1 MPDSI
6 PGPAIAS
13 SPLCVGPAG
22 WGRQRRE
29 LLRLG
34 LAGFSTLSLP
44 ELIAA
49 RSQAAEARRTTP
61 PDTAVILVWC
71 HGGPSHLETYD
82 PKPDAPSEYRGAF
95 GAIDTNV
102 PGMRVSE
109 LLPLHAK
116 VADRF
121 TLLRSLHHRAL
132 CHQQGL
138 QTLLSGHEQ
147 LQLRND
153 PEHPD
158 AFCVTAKVRQQPG
171 DPMPAYVGLPP
182 LPYSGAAYL
191 GPGADAFAVHGD
203 PNAPDFQV
211 PNIRLAGGD
220 ALPRLERRTRLVH
233 GVDAARRD
241 LEESRDARA
250 RDQHY
255 QAALDMLTSGRME
268 RAFDLTQEPTALR
281 DRYGRTRWGQSLLQ
295 ARRLVEAGVGAVVVS
310 LFGVENGLFGNWDDH
325 AVNCDCFKA
334 MAQRAPIF
342 DRAVT
347 SLISDVYDRG
357 LNRKTLIIVTGE
369 FGRTPK
375 VNNADA
381 GRPGRD
387 HWPYAFSIL
396 LAGGGIRTGQ
406 VLGATDGRGEYV
418 EENPLE
424 PNDLLATLYRHL
436 GIDPNQEFPDR
447 SGRPIRL
454 LDRTE
459 PIRGLY

>member
-1 MPDSI
+1 M
-6 PGPAIAS
+6 
-13 SPLCVGPAG
+13 
-22 WGRQRRE
+22 
-29 LLRLG
+29 G
-34 LAGFSTLSLP
+34 LAGFATLSLP
-44 ELIAA
+44 ELLAA
-49 RSQAAEARRTTP
+49 QARATEARKETP
-61 PDTAVILVWC
+61 SDTAVILVWC

-82 PKPDAPSEYRGAF
+82 PKPDAPSEYRGPF
-95 GAIDTNV
+95 GAIDSSV
-102 PGMRVSE
+102 PGMRLSE
-109 LLPLHAK
+109 LMPLQAK
-116 VADRF
+116 IADRF
-121 TLLRSLHHRAL
+121 TLLRSFHHRAF

-158 AFCVTAKVRQQPG
+158 LFCVANKVRQRPG
-171 DPMPAYVGLPP
+171 DQMPAYVGLPP
-182 LPYSGAAYL
+182 LPYSGPAYL
-191 GPGADAFAVHGD
+191 GPGAGAFAVHGD

-211 PNIRLAGGD
+211 PNIRLEGAN
-220 ALPRLERRTRLVH
+220 AIPRIERRTRLVH
-233 GVDAARRD
+233 GLDAARRD
-241 LEESRDARA
+241 LEASRDARA

-255 QAALDMLTSGRME
+255 QAAVDLLTSGRME
-268 RAFDLTQEPTALR
+268 RAFDLSKEPTALR
-281 DRYGRTRWGQSLLQ
+281 DRYGRTRWGQSMLQ

-342 DRAVT
+342 DRAVS

-357 LNRKTLIIVTGE
+357 LDRKTLIIVTGE

-387 HWPYAFSIL
+387 HWPHAFSIL
-396 LAGGGIRTGQ
+396 LSGGGIRTGQ
-406 VLGATDGRGEYV
+406 VIGATDSRAEYV
-418 EENPLE
+418 DENPLE
-424 PNDLLATLYRHL
+424 PNDLMATIYRHL
-436 GIDPNQEFPDR
+436 GIDPMREFPDHT
-447 SGRPIRL
+447 GRPIRL
-454 LDRTE
+454 LDRIE